1 MYLLLKYKFV
11 LAVPVGTI
19 HVKEEL
25 DKIYTTNSKRH
36 KKDEQVTF
44 RLVTI
49 KVKNKGHRKKDE
61 KLLGYATN
69 LNLSPIGGFI
79 ML

>member
-1 MYLLLKYKFV
+1 MIGKEVIRVTRDK
-11 LAVPVGTI
+11 
-19 HVKEEL
+19 KEEL
-25 DKIYTTNSKRH
+25 DKIYITNSKRH

-69 LNLSPIGGFI
+69 LNLSPKSIRRI

>member
-1 MYLLLKYKFV
+1 
-11 LAVPVGTI
+11 
-19 HVKEEL
+19 VKEEL

-49 KVKNKGHRKKDE
+49 KVKVKNKGHRKKE
-61 KLLGYATN
+61 ENLGLRY
-69 LNLSPIGGFI
+69 
-79 ML
+79 